1 MNENNIIPFNVNES
15 DIWLGNK
22 FFDPTS
28 NLVLEIKDF
37 IDKRFE
43 LDKEIKKAYAVDGK
57 IIGTGEAD
65 FTKDYITYEL
75 NYQNKVFYLVDM
87 PGIEGDES
95 KYESVIKN
103 ALEKAHSVVYVNG
116 TNKKPEVGTIE
127 KIKKYL
133 RDNCSVYSVV
143 NVKGKA
149 DTYEFDEDRISLD
162 TTHKDANEVAQETSN
177 ILSKVFNDG
186 AYEKSMIV
194 QGLIAFSSVAHI
206 DNISTVDDSRKQ
218 DLKKSQEKYLKYFK
232 SYDSMRDFS
241 RINDIASI
249 IESKVNT
256 FEDDIKRSNVKKILG
271 RINEV
276 LNIIIIEH
284 NKYKEMSDNFRKE
297 IKDFKNSVSDY
308 IYSFEKDLENK
319 FVNSYDAFFRNVLNA
334 MYKEIDTMGRIVSK
348 DDKDRMQRNIENF
361 VEKEKPAIEKQLKKV
376 SDELIKEL
384 ISNIENRLKRLESDF
399 RKISE
404 ISSFNDISSGN
415 YISMDNI
422 FSEMN
427 IEFADIAKGI
437 FGIASFIMTGIGVGS
452 IFPGMGN
459 IIGGIIGG
467 VLGLAFAA
475 LDFFNPNRK
484 RERAKAK
491 AREDID
497 DMKKEARSKIKNM
510 IKDMRKDINVSVNE
524 INSKL
529 DAIYDKQIKILKLL
543 NTKKDKLEI
552 IQEKLKE
559 I

>member
-1 MNENNIIPFNVNES
+1 MDENNIIPFNVNES
-15 DIWLGNK
+15 NIWLGNK

-28 NLVLEIKDF
+28 NLVSEIKDF

-65 FTKDYITYEL
+65 FTKEYITYEL
-75 NYQNKVFYLVDM
+75 NYKDKDFYLVDM

-95 KYESVIKN
+95 KYEKVIKN

-162 TTHKDANEVAQETSN
+162 ITHKDANEVVKETSN
-177 ILSKVFNDG
+177 ILSKVFSEG
-186 AYEKSMIV
+186 SYEKSMLV

-206 DNISTVDDSRKQ
+206 DNISTVYASRKQ
-218 DLKKSQEKYLKYFK
+218 DLKKSQKKYLKYFQN
-232 SYDSMRDFS
+232 YDNMRKFS
-241 RINDIASI
+241 RIDDIASI

-271 RINEV
+271 RINEI
-276 LNIIIIEH
+276 LDIIIIEH
-284 NKYKEMSDNFRKE
+284 NRYKEMSDNFRKE
-297 IKDFKNSVSDY
+297 IQDFKNSVSDY

-319 FVNSYDAFFRNVLNA
+319 FVNSYDAFFGNVLEA
-334 MYKEIDTMGRIVSK
+334 MYEEIDTMKRIVSK
-348 DDKDRMQRNIENF
+348 DDKARMQINIENF
-361 VEKEKPAIEKQLKKV
+361 VEKEKPVIEKQLKKI
-376 SDELIKEL
+376 SNELIKEL

-399 RKISE
+399 RKISK
-404 ISSFNDISSGN
+404 ITSFNDISSDN

-427 IEFADIAKGI
+427 IEFGDIAKGLFDVVGFI
-437 FGIASFIMTGIGVGS
+437 MAGIAVGS
-452 IFPGMGN
+452 MFPGIGN
-459 IIGGIIGG
+459 IIGGIVGG
-467 VLGLAFAA
+467 VIGLAVAA
-475 LDFFNPNRK
+475 LDFLNPNRK
-484 RERAKAK
+484 REKAKAK
-491 AREDID
+491 ARENINA
-497 DMKKEARSKIKNM
+497 MKRETRSKIKN
-510 IKDMRKDINVSVNE
+510 IINDMRKNINVSVDE
-524 INSKL
+524 LNSKL
-529 DAIYDKQIKILKLL
+529 DAIYDKQIKILNLL
-543 NTKKDKLEI
+543 NTKKDKLDI
-552 IQEKLKE
+552 IQKELKE

>member
-1 MNENNIIPFNVNES
+1 MAWE
-15 DIWLGNK
+15 
-22 FFDPTS
+22 
-28 NLVLEIKDF
+28 
-37 IDKRFE
+37 
-43 LDKEIKKAYAVDGK
+43 YK

-87 PGIEGDES
+87 TGIEGDES

-319 FVNSYDAFFRNVLNA
+319 FVNSYDAFFGNVLNA